1 MNERT
6 NIYSNLSDQTKFRL
20 KEINKIED
28 YFNTEIQE
36 RKTMSKKLIAP
47 FDSLLLLVILTRLEL
62 FNLQQVE
69 EFLLFLLQVLLMLL

>member
-20 KEINKIED
+20 KKINKIED

-47 FDSLLLLVILTRLEL
+47 FDSLLLLVILTRL
-62 FNLQQVE
+62 
-69 EFLLFLLQVLLMLL
+69 

>member
-36 RKTMSKKLIAP
+36 RKSMSKKLIAS
-47 FDSLLLLVILTRLEL
+47 FDSLLLLVILTRL
-62 FNLQQVE
+62 
-69 EFLLFLLQVLLMLL
+69 